1 MRSIL
6 RSAEKNT
13 CVNPLIFSA
22 RFGRKKTD
30 MDRLRGFIWKRLLS
44 DCSFKAGSLRIMTV
58 LFRPFVVVALSI
70 RCFAKFSRLVSNTYG
85 IGKARFFFR
94 MLGVCLIHSVTPTQ
108 YCRHQFFLRDTT
120 DVEAFLFG
128 NEASILLPQLN
139 DDPRS
144 DSVDDKE
151 KFYGICTKNDLP
163 IPEIFGVAGTE
174 GIPPVLPSEDIVV
187 KPIRGS
193 KGSGIEIW
201 QYQNDS
207 FIGPEGASL
216 DASSLFDKLRVRVQ
230 KSGNRLIIQRRL
242 FNHSILSDLSKNAL
256 ITVRIVT
263 YRDSDGVFRVMNE
276 NMILSL
282 GFDSG
287 GIRLAVAPINEET
300 GRLGAAVPYGVIRKE
315 FSAHPVTS
323 APILNVP
330 VPYREEALSLVL
342 RAHASFPDFFS
353 LGWDIAITDDGP
365 VILEANKVW
374 DAETVQRPNLHP
386 IAQTGFAGAAV
397 AAIRKKS
404 KRNRAT
410 GE

>member
-13 CVNPLIFSA
+13 CVNPLIFA
-22 RFGRKKTD
+22 VRFGRKKTD
-30 MDRLRGFIWKRLLS
+30 MDRLRGFVWKRLLS
-44 DCSFKAGSLRIMTV
+44 DCSYKVRFLRVMTL
-58 LFRPFVVVALSI
+58 LFRPFIVVVLSI
-70 RCFAKFSRLVSNTYG
+70 RCFAKFSRLVSNAYG
-85 IGKARFFFR
+85 IGKAHFFFC
-94 MLGVCLIHSVTPTQ
+94 MLGVCLIHSVTPIH
-108 YCRHQFFLRDTT
+108 YCRHQFFLRKPT

-128 NEASILLPQLN
+128 NEASVLLPQLN
-139 DDPRS
+139 DEPRS
-144 DSVDDKE
+144 DTVDDKE

-163 IPEIFGVAGTE
+163 IPEIFGIVGTE
-174 GIPPVLPSEDIVV
+174 GTPTVLPDEDIVV

-201 QYQNDS
+201 KYVNNS
-207 FIGPEGASL
+207 FIGPEG
-216 DASSLFDKLRVRVQ
+216 DALGSTELIDKIRSNAIM
-230 KSGNRLIIQRRL
+230 SGNRMIIQRRL
-242 FNHSILSDLSKNAL
+242 FNHSVLSDLSKNAL
-256 ITVRIVT
+256 ITVRIIT
-263 YRDSDGVFRVMNE
+263 YRDPYGVFRVMNE

-282 GFDSG
+282 GFDSD
-287 GIRLAVAPINEET
+287 GIRQAVAPINEET

-315 FSAHPVTS
+315 FSTHPVTS

-330 VPYREEALSLVL
+330 VPYREEALSLAL

-365 VILEANKVW
+365 VILETNKVW
-374 DAETVQRPNLHP
+374 DAETVQRPNLYP